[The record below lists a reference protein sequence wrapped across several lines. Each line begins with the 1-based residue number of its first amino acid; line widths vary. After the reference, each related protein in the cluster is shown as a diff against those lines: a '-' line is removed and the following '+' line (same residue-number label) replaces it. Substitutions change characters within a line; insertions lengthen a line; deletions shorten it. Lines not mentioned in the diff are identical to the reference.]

1 MRLSEM
7 TDEELYE
14 VSLMKNKKG
23 CATSDALRT
32 QGMLRRRHNS
42 LIDCGSQGNYSSFGM
57 IARGSNECY

>member
-23 CATSDALRT
+23 CATSDALRA

-42 LIDCGSQGNYSSFGM
+42 FVDCGSNSNMSGYGL
-57 IARGSNECY
+57 IAWGRNECY

>member
-23 CATSDALRT
+23 CATSDALRA

-42 LIDCGSQGNYSSFGM
+42 FIDCGNNKD
-57 IARGSNECY
+57 ILL

>member
-7 TDEELYE
+7 TDEELYY

-23 CATSDALRT
+23 CATSEALRA

-42 LIDCGSQGNYSSFGM
+42 FIDCGSQANYSDFGL
-57 IARGSNECY
+57 IARGENEVW